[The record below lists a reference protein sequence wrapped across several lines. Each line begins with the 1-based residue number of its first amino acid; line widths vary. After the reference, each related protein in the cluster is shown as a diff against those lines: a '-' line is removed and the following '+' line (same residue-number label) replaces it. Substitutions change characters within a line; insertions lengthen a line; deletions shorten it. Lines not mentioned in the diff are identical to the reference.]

1 MNIKT
6 ASLPRAVAKPAA
18 TAFQQCRL
26 RGHGA
31 RWLQPQAVAF
41 AYEVGVMELNGPEQ
55 DQAFQCTLG
64 VECIIEV
71 EGHGLGQGSAL
82 LLGRESCPLARGS
95 LAQLGAAQLR
105 VSSSGTISGDECFFY
120 MKPVE
125 SDGSDD
131 EAEVELLTG
140 SGGVHAIIF
149 SGHVLQNTARSY
161 SAALDA
167 LTPYELA
174 AAIHAQP
181 PGTLVAVAVAG
192 NTQDTFRDEKFLSA
206 LEYIGA
212 KSPRAFVSG
221 DSYAL
226 VGLAAGPALAE
237 SLEPSNATS
246 LQVFVPSPLPQ
257 RQVNETGATSLGTL
271 VQGGGAAY
279 PLCWSWQ
286 GVGDLVHIGS
296 LQVLGPGP
304 DRQQWQCMAG
314 EPCFLELTG
323 SGLTLNSSLVIGR
336 HGSLSCEM
344 DSDEAENG
352 LQLETFPE
360 IAGTD
365 GASAKYYIGTTTRR
379 TAPHFSIC
387 WRVSPSAVPVVIGTL
402 LISETSCALTSESQD
417 RSLVHNC
424 SDMKFLDTCT
434 IQCAPGWSYFGPSA
448 SMTCRAKGELDGRLP
463 QCTKVSCPL
472 HSVETVEGCDCIQGY
487 SGTVTWNSPS
497 QTYLTSCQECAGC
510 GVGQYRSE
518 CGGSTPGECRNC
530 TNAGPGY
537 YYVSDGGA
545 QPHGCQTQPCVQCP
559 TGRYPRGCGGN
570 YPGRCQEC
578 VNMPNAT
585 PSTHYFSS
593 SGTVDGICELQDC
606 APDCGVGQY
615 RALCGGVN
623 PGYCRACSPP
633 APGQYLA
640 SSGGLEDAC
649 LTQSCGG
656 CEVGFFRDGCDM
668 ASLGTC
674 APCTNG
680 PRYGYFYKS
689 SSTVPNDCEYLQC
702 GECPVGQYRANCG
715 GASEGFC
722 LPCTQI
728 PHAYF
733 VGSGGLVDAC
743 PSRPCAADEEEC
755 EVGMYRQGCGS
766 LESPLAPGTC
776 ANCTEH
782 KQSYFFVTNGGTS
795 SRGCSEA
802 PCQRCSAGWVR
813 IGCGG
818 ASQGTC
824 ERCEHHPDYYFLADG
839 GFGERNLTCP
849 RSPCSDC
856 PPGFYKHACATDPD
870 HTSPGTCLECPAGR
884 YQNEPYSDG
893 CILAPTGTF
902 ATQGARM
909 YTECPSGEYQDTEG
923 SSECLQCRGETRR
936 RRAATCE
943 DCAVG
948 RFNDGS
954 QDSCQLCLGAV
965 VMEGTQRIACHPCS
979 VGKYNGGASDTCT
992 DCKGGFVSSNTDSMT
1007 CTACPVE
1014 WYNDGSSNSCLQ
1026 CPAGQTSG
1034 TNAESCISCGA
1045 GTKPVRGQCE
1055 PVPCPT
1061 GSTGTDVAGGCVC
1074 AVGFAGAVVASNL
1087 PPYFVDEGLCAP
1099 IEIRV
1104 VEETVEVWGSLE
1116 GSSQV
1121 VYRCGESSC
1130 TVAGAAP
1137 TSSTEISICTALRAK
1152 ADSDQGLCR

>member
-1 MNIKT
+1 
-6 ASLPRAVAKPAA
+6 
-18 TAFQQCRL
+18 
-26 RGHGA
+26 
-31 RWLQPQAVAF
+31 
-41 AYEVGVMELNGPEQ
+41 MELKGPEQ

-64 VECIIEV
+64 VECVIEV
-71 EGHGLGQGSAL
+71 EGHGLGQGSVL
-82 LLGRESCPLARGS
+82 LLGRESCPLAWRS

-105 VSSSGTISGDECFFY
+105 VSSSGASSGDECFFY
-120 MKPVE
+120 MKPLE
-125 SDGSDD
+125 SDGSHD
-131 EAEVELLTG
+131 EAEVELMTG

-192 NTQDTFRDEKFLSA
+192 NAQDTFRDEKFLSA

-237 SLEPSNATS
+237 SLEPSNDTS

-257 RQVNETGATSLGTL
+257 RQVNEIGATSLGTL
-271 VQGGGAAY
+271 VQGGGADY

-323 SGLTLNSSLVIGR
+323 SGLTLSSSLVIGR

-365 GASAKYYIGTTTRR
+365 GASAKYHIGTTTRR

-387 WRVSPSAVPVVIGTL
+387 WRVSPSAVPVVIGAL

-424 SDMKFLDTCT
+424 SDMRFLDTCT
-434 IQCAPGWSYFGPSA
+434 IQCASGWSYFGPSA

-680 PRYGYFYKS
+680 PRYGFFYNS
-689 SSTVPNDCEYLQC
+689 SSIFPNDCEYLQC

-715 GASEGFC
+715 GASDGFC
-722 LPCTQI
+722 LPCTKI
-728 PHAYF
+728 PNTYF

-766 LESPLAPGTC
+766 FENPSSPGTC
-776 ANCTEH
+776 ANCSEH

-795 SRGCSEA
+795 SRGCSEE

-813 IGCGG
+813 IGCEG

-824 ERCEHHPDYYFLADG
+824 ERCDYEEGYYFTGDG
-839 GFGERNLTCP
+839 GFGEQGLTCP
-849 RSPCSDC
+849 RRLCVLSSSACFAGYYLSSCGSDADHVNPGTCTEC
-856 PPGFYKHACATDPD
+856 PPGRFQDEVNQD
-870 HTSPGTCLECPAGR
+870 HCKEAPA
-884 YQNEPYSDG
+884 
-893 CILAPTGTF
+893 GTF
-902 ATQGARM
+902 ATQAAQN
-909 YTECPSGEYQDTEG
+909 YTECQIGHYQDQAQG
-923 SSECLQCRGETRR
+923 LLLA
-936 RRAATCE
+936 RA
-943 DCAVG
+943 
-948 RFNDGS
+948 
-954 QDSCQLCLGAV
+954 
-965 VMEGTQRIACHPCS
+965 
-979 VGKYNGGASDTCT
+979 
-992 DCKGGFVSSNTDSMT
+992 
-1007 CTACPVE
+1007 
-1014 WYNDGSSNSCLQ
+1014 
-1026 CPAGQTSG
+1026 
-1034 TNAESCISCGA
+1034 
-1045 GTKPVRGQCE
+1045 
-1055 PVPCPT
+1055 
-1061 GSTGTDVAGGCVC
+1061 
-1074 AVGFAGAVVASNL
+1074 
-1087 PPYFVDEGLCAP
+1087 
-1099 IEIRV
+1099 
-1104 VEETVEVWGSLE
+1104 WGS
-1116 GSSQV
+1116 
-1121 VYRCGESSC
+1121 
-1130 TVAGAAP
+1130 
-1137 TSSTEISICTALRAK
+1137 
-1152 ADSDQGLCR
+1152 